1 MSIVKFDDPETSK
14 YDGEKY
20 NAFPV
25 IEVSSSGRTTSSGS
39 EHE

>member
-1 MSIVKFDDPETSK
+1 MSIVKLDDPETSK

-25 IEVSSSGRTTSSGS
+25 IEVSSSGTTSPGS